1 MKSEFQNPPSSDS
14 ASPASQKSKNTAKSK
29 FYKENEKFV
38 YLKSKELDMKM
49 SAHGKPKK
57 VSKDYIQNLLK
68 DAKANKKVEIGSSRS
83 SSVKSVNFKESI
95 PIP

>member
-1 MKSEFQNPPSSDS
+1 MKSEFQNPPSSNSDS
-14 ASPASQKSKNTAKSK
+14 SSSKSKNTVKSK

-57 VSKDYIQNLLK
+57 VSKDHIRNLLK
-68 DAKANKKVEIGSSRS
+68 DAKANKKAEIS
-83 SSVKSVNFKESI
+83 SSKSSLEKSVNF
-95 PIP
+95 